1 MARNKCKGL
10 LCKLGCSFISNF
22 EGNRMDKNLS
32 LEMWVQQLR
41 KVNRGQKSWGLAEF
55 LHLCGMRRPW
65 RVFMPN
71 SLPPSH
77 DCGNSLP
84 TYLFSLGVSSP
95 VENIWC
101 LLSFFF
107 SSFCLLGFCLPEDIN
122 LLQTC
127 PRAFMELF
135 VLRLRGMQ
143 ICGFL
148 WWESQV
154 LVSYQLL
161 FSPQRGESEGWCL
174 SLTEPW
180 LFWSGSYC
188 RA

>member
-1 MARNKCKGL
+1 
-10 LCKLGCSFISNF
+10 
-22 EGNRMDKNLS
+22 MDENLS
-32 LEMWVQQLR
+32 LEVWLQQLR
-41 KVNRGQKSWGLAEF
+41 KVNRGLAEF

-65 RVFMPN
+65 RAFMPN
-71 SLPPSH
+71 FLPPSN
-77 DCGNSLP
+77 DCGNSLTTFLFFP
-84 TYLFSLGVSSP
+84 ACLQPCWKYLVSS
-95 VENIWC
+95 
-101 LLSFFF
+101 LFLSF
-107 SSFCLLGFCLPEDIN
+107 SSFCPLGFCLPEDIN

-143 ICGFL
+143 ICGL
-148 WWESQV
+148 LQWESQV

-174 SLTEPW
+174 SLMEPW